1 MSDKA
6 GSQTQAMGASLVLR
20 AFTSWALSLLYYSLL
35 LPIGIE
41 KCLMIPNST
50 SFYLY
55 SSVSKN
61 CCIH

>member
-1 MSDKA
+1 MSEKA
-6 GSQTQAMGASLVLR
+6 GSQTQVMGASLVLHLMG
-20 AFTSWALSLLYYSLL
+20 FVSIVLFSLL
-35 LPIGIE
+35 LPIGVE